1 MGLIILEVKVTLHGI
16 LRDYLPRQAKG
27 KMALTLPEGTTIN
40 DVLQQ
45 LNIKQTIS
53 AAVGG
58 VQVETNHVLQDGDDL
73 QMFRMIGGG

>member
-1 MGLIILEVKVTLHGI
+1 
-16 LRDYLPRQAKG
+16 
-27 KMALTLPEGTTIN
+27 LPEGATIN

-45 LNIKQTIS
+45 LKIRQTIS

-58 VQVETNHVLQDGDDL
+58 VQVETNHILQDGDDL